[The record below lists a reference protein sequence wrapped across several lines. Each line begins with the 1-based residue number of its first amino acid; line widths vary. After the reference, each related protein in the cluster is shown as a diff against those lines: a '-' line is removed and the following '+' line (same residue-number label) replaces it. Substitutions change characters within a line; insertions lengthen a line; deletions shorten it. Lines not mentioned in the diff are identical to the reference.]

1 MAMNKEDFGIIV
13 GINQYPELGAL
24 SGPENDATDF
34 RDWLISPE
42 GGAVPPENVT
52 LITCPQP
59 PATSVFQAQPTTVQL
74 DNAFE
79 HLHVRANEDGRGG
92 VAGRRLYIFLAGHGF
107 APNLEDAALLMA
119 NASRGRTGHHIPGR
133 PYANWFRTAAYFEE
147 IVLFMDC
154 CRENYRRAPLRL
166 PPWEDEH
173 SETAKDVRY
182 FYGFATE
189 WSRAARETPQQP
201 DSRVM
206 GHFTTALLA
215 GLRGGAAD
223 ELGRITGRSLKRFVL
238 GYLPTLLPADQHQVP
253 TFDFDDTKD
262 MDFGAAQPPVIPV
275 RITLTGSSV
284 GREIQ
289 LQDGWLQPV
298 FGKVQ
303 RVQPDLWR
311 ATLSC
316 GLYRV
321 RILGGTSKVFEVI
334 GDGTREVHVE
344 L

>member
-1 MAMNKEDFGIIV
+1 MNAEDFGIIV

-24 SGPENDATDF
+24 SGPENDATEF
-34 RDWLISPE
+34 RDWLISPQ

-59 PATSVFQAQPTTVQL
+59 PASSVFQAQPTTVQL
-74 DNAFE
+74 DSAFE
-79 HLHVRANEDGRGG
+79 RLHVRANEEGRSG

-119 NASRGRTGHHIPGR
+119 NAGRGRTGHHIPGR
-133 PYANWFRTAAYFEE
+133 PYANWFRLAAYFDE

-166 PPWEDEH
+166 PPWEEEH
-173 SETAKDVRY
+173 NDAARDVRY

-189 WSRAARETPQQP
+189 WSRAAREMPQQP
-201 DSRVM
+201 DLRVR

-215 GLRGGAAD
+215 GLRGGACD
-223 ELGRITGRSLKRFVL
+223 ENGRITGRALKRFIL
-238 GYLPTLLPADQHQVP
+238 GYLPTLLPADQQQVP
-253 TFDFDDTKD
+253 TFDFEDTKD
-262 MDFGAAQPPVIPV
+262 IDFGAAQPPAISV
-275 RITLTGSSV
+275 RITLTGGSV
-284 GREIQ
+284 GKELQ
-289 LQDGWLQPV
+289 LQDGRLQSLS
-298 FGKVQ
+298 GKVQ

-311 ATLSC
+311 TTLSS

-321 RILGGTSKVFEVI
+321 VIPGVTSKVFEVI
-334 GDGTREVHVE
+334 GDGSGEVHVT